1 MSYPVVGNVVED
13 KGQCFLSLQ
22 ALSQCQTS
30 ILVCRALL
38 GPLQGSHGMS
48 WSTPKLCSKQKYS
61 VQNWFL
67 RRHSK
72 TLLGC
77 TTTLHSTCRTLSMHC
92 SRSGS
97 SSKCRDPTAD
107 HMRTSCRICLSPAV
121 QYSVMLIAWHN
132 ENTQWNLHA
141 RFTSTKL
148 KGATNSDL
156 AFC

>member
-1 MSYPVVGNVVED
+1 MWWKTRDSVSISTSPVSMS
-13 KGQCFLSLQ
+13 
-22 ALSQCQTS
+22 TS
-30 ILVCRALL
+30 IRVCRARL

-67 RRHSK
+67 RCHSK
-72 TLLGC
+72 NLLGC
-77 TTTLHSTCRTLSMHC
+77 TTSLSTCRTLSTHC

-121 QYSVMLIAWHN
+121 QYSEILIALHN
-132 ENTQWNLHA
+132 GKYSVEPAA